1 MRVNSAK
8 PTKFGRMKL
17 QPIRMLRRRILRL
30 AVFREAPPRG
40 VRGVAAS
47 GRSVMVV
54 MVSFGS

>member
-1 MRVNSAK
+1 
-8 PTKFGRMKL
+8 
-17 QPIRMLRRRILRL
+17 MLRRRILRL